1 MPNYLRSGKLVL
13 IASLIGM
20 QSVFALD
27 KKVDDKI
34 HANHTGF
41 VENSG
46 QIIDQHQKVN
56 PSVRYL
62 LSSKGLNMQLR
73 NNGFSYDLWK
83 PTAAKKGA
91 YQLHRLDFNF
101 INANPSAEIVTDHHA
116 IASYTY
122 GKEHLKASSFGKVTY
137 KNVWKNIDIVFHENN
152 GKPKYDFIVRPGAQL
167 ADIAFAINGAQEIT
181 ASASGLI
188 LKNSISTLTETIP
201 ASYLTTKESTKKIIV
216 NFEKKADGSFGFK
229 TNERIPENATLT
241 IDPTPNRLWATYLGG
256 SGYEEIFGTSIA
268 TSGDIFVTGQTST
281 ISYIATTGAVISS
294 INGAVDAFVAKY
306 NVAGNLVWFEYFGGS
321 DFDYATSISKN
332 ITNTLAIAGYTSSS
346 TGLATMGA
354 AFGGGID
361 AFVAKLDTAGTVL
374 WSRYYGDS
382 GDDQANGVAVSAD
395 GSVYVGGLTTST
407 ANIATAGAQQT
418 SYGAGAGV
426 SDGFVAKFNGAS
438 GATTW
443 ATYLGGT
450 GDDAIN
456 GIATDAINN
465 VYVVG
470 NTTSTNNI
478 ASTIPAAQQAANAGL
493 QDAFL
498 VKYVAATGVRS
509 FGTFMGGTFAD
520 GANAVHVVDF
530 LSSVYIGGFTNSSF
544 LATAGSYKSTLGIGQ
559 EAIVARFNITTGL
572 RISSSYFGGTGND
585 EIRAIN
591 SDASNNVIIAGS
603 TNSPNAIASASSFQ
617 NTYTNGLDGFV
628 VRMSNTLTALQW
640 GTYVGAFG
648 SDVIRSIGVG
658 TNVIAAGG
666 FTTSNS
672 GIVTSNGNQQTYG
685 GTTDGMLVYIDALG
699 CVAITNPNTAT
710 AICTGDSLTI
720 LANTGTGYQYVWLVN
735 GTASL
740 NDTLSTIKIGAAA
753 TYSVKVTNA
762 IGCIETSTPIAVS
775 LNPLPTA
782 TITPASATTICNG
795 TNVVLNANTG
805 TGLTYQWYKDSILIA
820 GATASSYAATLA
832 GNYMVKVTNATSC
845 FAFSSPVA
853 VVVIALPSATIGL
866 LGSAT
871 ICDGD
876 STELVATNGSGYSFQ
891 WNLNGTPISGA
902 INQNYFSSAS
912 GSYTCTVT
920 ANGCSK
926 TSTAKVITVNAAP
939 TAIITPL
946 SATSFCQGG
955 SVTLSANLAAGNTY
969 LWRKN
974 GVIITGAFGSNYTTN
989 SSGSYTVTITNAN
1002 NCSATSAATI
1012 VTVNP
1017 IPTVSIVANNIN
1029 PVCPGD
1035 TIALTATASTTVTYV
1050 WLLNNSVIASN
1061 ASDSIYKAFQ
1071 AGWYKVIIQDVNGC
1085 QKTSDSIQVQLL
1097 TPPPATITTTTT
1109 AICQNDSTLLSAN
1122 AGTGFTYE
1130 WNLNGTP
1137 ITGATNQTLYVKV
1150 AGAYTVKVIN
1160 AIGCSATSAQTII
1173 TVNPLP
1179 STTITPGPSLNLC
1192 TGDSIILH
1200 APVATG
1206 NTYQWYQGGVLL
1218 PGETNDSLK
1227 VLNGATYT
1235 VRIVSSFGCV
1245 DSSSAATVTQYALP
1259 TVTIS
1264 PNITTY
1270 KCDGDT
1276 LVYAASGTGLTS
1288 YQWYYNGAAITL
1300 NGNGT
1305 TYAATTAGYYQVAAT
1320 NSIGCIG
1327 YSDIDTLIY
1336 NPLPTLPTANTPIN
1350 YCYGATTAQ
1359 LSATASGVNTLLW
1372 FTSATGGVG
1381 SATAPIPS
1389 NTVSSTYYVA
1399 EVTPAGCAGPRL
1411 PIVVNIQLQ
1420 ATFTSTLIDSVCS
1433 GMPYSYT
1440 PLPNPTATLIYTWVR
1455 PAVPN
1460 ISNVAVT
1467 TPISNNINEILI
1479 NTSANPVN
1487 VTYIYTIN
1495 NSGCVNTVN
1504 LVVKV
1509 KPTPNLSNLPTNA
1522 SICSGSPYVYTPT
1535 SATAGTTFQWTRAAV
1550 VGITNPAVTTPVI
1563 GGINETLINTFQVI
1577 NPVTYSYQ
1585 LNAAGCINT
1594 IGFTLTVNPTPIS
1607 IATAAG
1613 PTTFCAGGSVVLND
1627 STNLTTGFTYTWK
1640 NGINTVGTSAS
1651 LTVTAA
1657 GVYTCT
1663 VTNTATGCQTVSNAI
1678 TVSVNPVPTMTLNT
1692 TTPLTFCPG
1701 GSVVLNASPI
1711 TGVTYQWYKNS
1722 NLITGASASTYT
1734 ANQSGS
1740 YTVVGTYPTG
1750 CFSNPSTAKVVLVD
1764 TPYAIIAPVG
1774 NVNLCSNE
1782 VLTATANTGTGFT
1795 YQWFLNGV
1803 AIPVATASSYTISQT
1818 AVGSTFPY
1826 TVRVTNAT
1834 GCFTTSS
1841 ALNVTVVA
1849 IPTVSIV
1856 ANGPTTFCFGNNV
1869 LLTSTATGVNIT
1881 YQWQFNGTDI
1891 PGATASSYYATTTG
1905 TYTCKVSNV
1914 NNCKVISN
1922 GIPIINNQPVA
1933 TIANTTSLTFCN
1945 GDSVILY
1952 GNSGVVSYQWNL
1964 NGAPIPGATNQ
1975 NYVAYVSGS
1984 YTLTTVN
1991 TSNCIQTSTPKVVNA
2006 VNAPIAV
2013 VAPSGPTSFCQGLNV
2028 TLTANSGVGYTYQ
2041 WLSNGVPIAGATA
2054 ISYTTGSAGN
2064 YSVVVKN
2071 SNNCSTVSSII
2082 VVTTYANPT
2091 VTIAAGGTTNIC
2103 NGDSVLLSATA
2114 TAGVSYQWFLGNVPI
2129 VNATSSNYMAKVA
2142 GIYTVKVTNVTNCST
2157 TSSSITV
2164 TVKASPTAYITYNS
2178 PLTFCDGSLVVLT
2191 AVVGNNVTYQW
2202 RKNGV
2207 AIPGT
2212 SAPSYNA
2219 TQTGTYT
2226 LFATNVLTGCSANS
2240 SAVQVVVF
2248 PITTP
2253 IIVRNGIVFS
2263 TTTNYASYQWLLNS
2277 VPILGATSQTYTA
2290 VANGTYR
2297 VKVKDANGC
2306 ESFSEPEFL
2315 YDLGVNNTSNVA
2327 AQIKLYPNP
2336 TDGVVH
2342 IDAPLSV
2349 QVVVRDYT
2357 GRVIIET
2364 ENTNLID
2371 LTNHADGMYMVF
2383 INDLNGNTIKVEK
2396 LMKSTR

>member
-1 MPNYLRSGKLVL
+1 MPNYLRSSKLVL
-13 IASLIGM
+13 IASLLGL

-27 KKVDDKI
+27 KKVNDKI
-34 HANHTGF
+34 QSNHNGF
-41 VENSG
+41 IENSG
-46 QIIDQHQKVN
+46 QIIDQHQQVN
-56 PSVRYL
+56 SSVRYL
-62 LSSKGLNMQLR
+62 LSTKGLNMQLR
-73 NNGFSYDLWK
+73 SNGFSYDLWK

-91 YQLHRLDFNF
+91 YQLHRIDFNF
-101 INANPSAEIVTDHHA
+101 INANPALEIVTSKNA
-116 IASYTY
+116 LASYRY
-122 GKEHLKASSFGKVTY
+122 GQAQLKANAYADVTY

-152 GKPKYDFIVRPGAQL
+152 GKPKYDFVVKSGAKL
-167 ADIAFAINGAQEIT
+167 TDIAFAINGAQEFT
-181 ASASGLI
+181 AGINGLVI
-188 LKNSISTLTETIP
+188 KNSIATITESIP
-201 ASYLTTKESTKKIIV
+201 ASFLTTNGSTKKILV
-216 NFEKKADGSFGFK
+216 NFDKKADGTIGFK
-229 TNERIPENATLT
+229 TNEEIPENATLI

-256 SGYEEIFGTSIA
+256 VGYEEIFGTSIA

-281 ISYIATTGAVISS
+281 ISYTATTGAVISS
-294 INGAVDAFVAKY
+294 VNGAVDAFVAKY
-306 NVAGNLVWFEYFGGS
+306 NVAGNLIWFKYFGGT
-321 DFDYATSISKN
+321 DFDYATAISKN
-332 ITNTLAIAGYTSSS
+332 ITTSLVIAGYTTSS
-346 TGLATMGA
+346 TGLASTGNV
-354 AFGGGID
+354 FGGGND
-361 AFVAKLDTAGTVL
+361 AFVAKIDTAGLTI
-374 WSRYYGDS
+374 WSRYYGDA
-382 GDDQANGVAVSAD
+382 GDEQANGVAVSTD

-407 ANIATAGAQQT
+407 LNIATAGTQQT
-418 SYGAGAGV
+418 AYGAGAGV
-426 SDGFVAKFNGAS
+426 SDGFIAKFNGAT
-438 GATTW
+438 GATIW
-443 ATYLGGT
+443 GTYLGGT

-456 GIATDAINN
+456 GIATDATNN

-498 VKYVAATGVRS
+498 VKYAAATGVRS
-509 FGTFMGGTFAD
+509 FGTYMGGTFAD
-520 GANAVHVVDF
+520 GANAVSIDA
-530 LSSVYIGGFTNSSF
+530 LSNVFVGGYTNSPL
-544 LATAGSYKSTLGIGQ
+544 LATAGTYKSALGTGQ
-559 EAIVARFNITTGL
+559 EAILVKYNSTSGL
-572 RISSSYFGGTGND
+572 RIAATYFGGTGND
-585 EIRAIN
+585 EIKSIN
-591 SDASNNVIIAGS
+591 SDAALNIVIAGS
-603 TNSPNAIASASSFQ
+603 TNSPNAIATVASFQ
-617 NTYTNGLDGFV
+617 NTYSNALDGFV
-628 VRMSNTLTALQW
+628 VRLNNALSTLQW
-640 GTYVGAFG
+640 GTYLGATGNDIVRSVAVGN
-648 SDVIRSIGVG
+648 
-658 TNVIAAGG
+658 NVIAAGG
-666 FTTSNS
+666 YTNS
-672 GIVTSNGNQQTYG
+672 SAAIATANGNQQTYG
-685 GTTDGMLVYIDALG
+685 GNTDGMLVYIDALG
-699 CVAITNPNTAT
+699 CVATTTPSVNTS
-710 AICTGDSLTI
+710 ICSGDSLTI
-720 LANTGTGYQYVWLVN
+720 NANTGTGFHYIWLVN
-735 GTASL
+735 GAASI
-740 NDTLSTIKIGAAA
+740 NDTLSTIKIGSAG
-753 TYSVKVTNA
+753 TYAVQVTNA
-762 IGCIETSTPIAVS
+762 IGCVETSNTITIS
-775 LNPLPTA
+775 LNALPTA
-782 TITPASATTICNG
+782 TITASGSTTICNG

-805 TGLTYQWYKDSILIA
+805 TGLSYQWYKDSVLIS
-820 GATASSYAATLA
+820 GATASTYTATLA
-832 GNYMVKVTNATSC
+832 GNYMVKVTNSSNC
-845 FAFSSPVA
+845 FAYSSPIA
-853 VVVIALPSATIGL
+853 VVVIPLPTASIGL

-871 ICDGD
+871 ICAGD
-876 STELVATNGSGYSFQ
+876 STELVATNGTGFSFQ

-902 INQNYFSSAS
+902 TNQNYFATAS

-926 TSTAKVITVNAAP
+926 TSTAKLITVNAAP
-939 TAIITPL
+939 AAIITPL
-946 SATSFCQGG
+946 SSPTFCFGG
-955 SVTLSANLAAGNTY
+955 SVTLSANLAAGNSY
-969 LWRKN
+969 VWRKN

-989 SSGSYTVTITNAN
+989 TAGSYTVTITNAN
-1002 NCSATSAATI
+1002 NCTATSAPTI

-1017 IPTVSIVANNIN
+1017 IPTVSIVNNNTN
-1029 PVCPGD
+1029 PICPGD
-1035 TIALTATASTTVTYV
+1035 TVTFTATASTTVNYQ
-1050 WLLNNSVIASN
+1050 WLKNGAVIASN
-1061 ASDSIYKAFQ
+1061 GNDSIYKAFQ
-1071 AGWYKVIIQDVNGC
+1071 AGWFKVVVVDANGC
-1085 QKTSDSIQVQLL
+1085 QKTSDSLQVQLL
-1097 TPPPATITTTTT
+1097 TPPPATITPAVA
-1109 AICQNDSTLLSAN
+1109 AICQNDSTLLTAN
-1122 AGTGFTYE
+1122 AGTGLSYQ

-1137 ITGATNQTLYVKV
+1137 ISSATNQTLFVNV
-1150 AGAYTVKVIN
+1150 AGAYTVKVTN
-1160 AIGCSATSAQTII
+1160 AIGCSATSAQTNI
-1173 TVNPLP
+1173 TVNALP
-1179 STTITPGPSLNLC
+1179 TTTITPGPSLNLC

-1200 APVATG
+1200 SPIAAG

-1218 PGETNDSLK
+1218 PGETKDSLK
-1227 VLNGATYT
+1227 VLAGATYT
-1235 VRIVSSFGCV
+1235 VKITNSFGCK
-1245 DSSSAATVTQYALP
+1245 DSSSGVVVTQYALP
-1259 TVTIS
+1259 TVSIS

-1270 KCDGDT
+1270 LCAGDSLLYT
-1276 LVYAASGTGLTS
+1276 ASGTGLTS
-1288 YQWYYNGAAITL
+1288 YQWYYNGSAITS

-1305 TYAATTAGYYQVAAT
+1305 TYMANVAGYYQVAAT

-1327 YSDIDTLIY
+1327 KSTIDTLIF
-1336 NPLPTLPTANTPIN
+1336 NPLPVLPTANTPIN
-1350 YCYGATTAQ
+1350 YCYGSTTAQ
-1359 LSATASGVNTLLW
+1359 LTATATGSNTLLW
-1372 FTSATGGVG
+1372 FTAATGGVG
-1381 SATAPIPS
+1381 SPTAPIPS
-1389 NTVSSTYYVA
+1389 NTVSATYYVA
-1399 EVTPAGCAGPRL
+1399 QVTPAGCIGPRL
-1411 PIVVNIQLQ
+1411 PIVVNVQPQ

-1440 PLPNPTATLIYTWVR
+1440 PLPAPTATLIYTWIR
-1455 PAVPN
+1455 PSVPN
-1460 ISNVAVT
+1460 ISNAAVV
-1467 TPISNNINEILI
+1467 TPINNNINETLI

-1509 KPTPNLSNLPTNA
+1509 KPTPTLSNLPNNPT
-1522 SICSGSPYVYTPT
+1522 ICSGVPYIYTPT

-1550 VGITNPAVTTPVI
+1550 IGISNPGVTVPVV

-1640 NGINTVGTSAS
+1640 NGTNIVGTAS
-1651 LTVTAA
+1651 SFTATAA

-1678 TVSVNPVPTMTLNT
+1678 TVVVNPIPTMTLNT

-1701 GSVVLNASPI
+1701 GSVVLNASPT

-1734 ANQSGS
+1734 ATQSGS

-1782 VLTATANTGTGFT
+1782 VLTATANTGTGFS
-1795 YQWFLNGV
+1795 YQWYLNGV

-1826 TVRVTNAT
+1826 TVKVTNAT

-1881 YQWQFNGTDI
+1881 YQWKFNGTDI

-1905 TYTCKVSNV
+1905 TYTCQVSNI
-1914 NNCKVISN
+1914 NNCKVVSN

-1933 TIANTTSLTFCN
+1933 TINNTTSLTFCN

-1991 TSNCIQTSTPKVVNA
+1991 SSNCIQTSSPKVVNA

-2028 TLTANSGVGYTYQ
+2028 TLTANTGVGYTYQ

-2054 ISYTTGSAGN
+2054 IAYTTGNAGN

-2071 SNNCSTVSSII
+2071 ANNCSTVSSVT

-2091 VTIAAGGTTNIC
+2091 VTIAAAGSTNIC
-2103 NGDSVLLSATA
+2103 NGDSVLLSSTA
-2114 TAGVSYQWFLGNVPI
+2114 TPGVTYQWYLGNVPI
-2129 VNATSSNYMAKVA
+2129 VNATSSNFMAKVA
-2142 GIYTVKVTNVTNCST
+2142 GVYTVKVTNVTNCST
-2157 TSSSITV
+2157 TSSSITL
-2164 TVKASPTAYITYNS
+2164 TVKAGPTAYITYNT

-2191 AVVGNNVTYQW
+2191 AVVGSNTTYQW

-2207 AIPGT
+2207 AIPGS

-2226 LFATNVLTGCSANS
+2226 LFATNTLTGCSANS
-2240 SAVQVVVF
+2240 TAVQVVVF
-2248 PITTP
+2248 PITIP

-2263 TTTNYASYQWLLNS
+2263 TTTTYASYQWLLNS
-2277 VPILGATSQTYTA
+2277 VPIPGATAQTYTA

-2306 ESFSEPEFL
+2306 ESFSDAEFL
-2315 YDLGVNNTSNVA
+2315 YDLGVNNNASLAT
-2327 AQIKLYPNP
+2327 QIKLYPNP

-2342 IDAPLSV
+2342 IDAPMAV
-2349 QVVVRDYT
+2349 QITVRDYT
-2357 GRVIIET
+2357 GKIVIET
-2364 ENTNLID
+2364 ENTNLVD
-2371 LTNHADGMYMVF
+2371 LTNFADGMYMVF
-2383 INDLNGNTIKVEK
+2383 LNDLNGNFLKVEK
-2396 LMKSTR
+2396 LMKSTK

>member
-13 IASLIGM
+13 FASLLGA
-20 QSVFALD
+20 QSIFASD

-34 HANHTGF
+34 HANHSGF

-56 PSVRYL
+56 TAVRYL
-62 LSSKGLNMQLR
+62 LSTKGLNMQLR
-73 NNGFSYDLWK
+73 NNGFSYDVWK

-101 INANPSAEIVTDHHA
+101 INANPSAEIITDHHA
-116 IASYTY
+116 MATYTY
-122 GKEHLKASSFGKVTY
+122 GQAHVKASSFKNVTY
-137 KNVWKNIDIVFHENN
+137 KNVWSNIDVVFHENN
-152 GKPKYDFIVRPGAQL
+152 GKPKYDFIVRPGARL
-167 ADIAFAINGAQEIT
+167 ADIAFSINGAQEIT
-181 ASASGLI
+181 ASTKGLI
-188 LKNSISTLTETIP
+188 LKNSIATLTELIP
-201 ASYLTTKESTKKIIV
+201 ASYLSTKDSYKKILV
-216 NFEKKADGSFGFK
+216 NFEKKSDGSYGFK
-229 TNERIPENATLT
+229 TNELIPETATLT

-256 SGYEEIFGTSIA
+256 TGYEEIFGTSIA

-306 NVAGNLVWFEYFGGS
+306 NVAGNLVWFRYFGGS

-332 ITNTLAIAGYTSSS
+332 ITNTLVIAGYTSSS
-346 TGLATMGA
+346 TGLATTGA
-354 AFGGGID
+354 AFGGGTD

-374 WSRYYGDS
+374 WSRYYGDA
-382 GDDQANGVAVSAD
+382 GDEQANGVAVSAD
-395 GSVYVGGLTTST
+395 GSVYIGGLTTSVT
-407 ANIATAGAQQT
+407 NIATAGTQQT
-418 SYGAGAGV
+418 IYGAGTGV
-426 SDGFVAKFNGAS
+426 SDGFVAKLNGVS
-438 GATTW
+438 GLTTW
-443 ATYLGGT
+443 GTYLGGS
-450 GDDAIN
+450 GDDAVN
-456 GIATDAINN
+456 GIATDAANN

-478 ASTIPAAQQAANAGL
+478 ASTVPAAQQAVNAGL

-498 VKYVAATGVRS
+498 VKYAATSGIRS

-520 GANAVHVVDF
+520 GANAVNVDPLNNVF
-530 LSSVYIGGFTNSSF
+530 IGGFTNSPF
-544 LATAGSYKSTLGIGQ
+544 LATAGSYKFALGTGQ
-559 EAIVARFNITTGL
+559 EAILVKYNSTSGL
-572 RISSSYFGGTGND
+572 RTAASYFGGTGND

-591 SDASNNVIIAGS
+591 ADASGNVIIAGS
-603 TNSPNAIASASSFQ
+603 TNSPNAIASAASFQ
-617 NTYTNGLDGFV
+617 NSYTNGLDGFV
-628 VRMSNTLTALQW
+628 VRMNNALTTLQW

-666 FTTSNS
+666 YTTSNS

-699 CVAITNPNTAT
+699 CVAVTSPNTNT

-720 LANTGTGYQYVWLVN
+720 SANTGTGFQYVWLVN
-735 GTASL
+735 GSASL
-740 NDTLSTIKIGAAA
+740 NDTLSTIKIGSAGTFA
-753 TYSVKVTNA
+753 VQVTNA
-762 IGCIETSTPIAVS
+762 IGCIETSNPITVT
-775 LNPLPTA
+775 LNSLPTA
-782 TITPASATTICNG
+782 TITASSTTTICSG

-805 TGLTYQWYKDSILIA
+805 TGLSYQWYKDSVLIA
-820 GATASSYAATLA
+820 GATASTYAATLA
-832 GNYMVKVTNATSC
+832 GNYMVKVTNASNC
-845 FAFSSPVA
+845 FAFSSPIS
-853 VVVIALPSATIGL
+853 VVVIPLPSATIGL
-866 LGSAT
+866 LGSST
-871 ICDGD
+871 ICAGD
-876 STELVATNGSGYSFQ
+876 STELIATNGVGYAFQ

-902 INQNYFSSAS
+902 TNQNYFATAS

-926 TSTAKVITVNAAP
+926 TSTAKVVNVNAAP
-939 TAIITPL
+939 NAIITPL
-946 SATSFCQGG
+946 SATSFCLGG

-974 GVIITGAFGSNYTTN
+974 GVIISGAFGSNYTTN
-989 SSGSYTVTITNAN
+989 TSGSYTVTITNAN
-1002 NCSATSAATI
+1002 NCVATSAATT

-1017 IPTVSIVANNIN
+1017 IPTVSIATNNTN

-1035 TIALTATASTTVTYV
+1035 TITLTATASTAVTYV

-1071 AGWYKVIIQDVNGC
+1071 AGWYKVIVQDANGC

-1097 TPPPATITTTTT
+1097 TPPPATITSTTTT
-1109 AICQNDSTLLSAN
+1109 ICQNDSTLLTAN
-1122 AGTGFTYE
+1122 AGTGLTYQ

-1137 ITGATNQTLYVKV
+1137 IAGATNQTLFVKI
-1150 AGAYTVKVIN
+1150 AGAYTVKVTN
-1160 AIGCSATSAQTII
+1160 AIGCIATSAQTVI

-1179 STTITPGPSLNLC
+1179 STTITPGPSVNLC
-1192 TGDSIILH
+1192 TGDSIVLH
-1200 APVATG
+1200 APIAVG

-1218 PGETNDSLK
+1218 TGQTNDSLV
-1227 VLNGATYT
+1227 VLLGATYT
-1235 VRIVSSFGCV
+1235 VKIVNSFGCS
-1245 DSSSAATVTQYALP
+1245 DSSSAVSVIQYALP
-1259 TVTIS
+1259 TVTIA
-1264 PNITTY
+1264 PNVTTY

-1276 LVYAASGTGLTS
+1276 LTFTASGTGLTS

-1305 TYAATTAGYYQVAAT
+1305 SYAATTAGYYQVAAT

-1336 NPLPTLPTANTPIN
+1336 NPLPGLPTANTPIN

-1359 LSATASGVNTLLW
+1359 LSATASGTNTLLW

-1381 SATAPIPS
+1381 NATAPIPS
-1389 NTVSSTYYVA
+1389 NTISSTYYVA
-1399 EVTPAGCAGPRL
+1399 EVSASGCVGPRL
-1411 PIVVNIQLQ
+1411 PVVVNIQPQ
-1420 ATFTSTLIDSVCS
+1420 ATLTSTLIDSVCS

-1440 PLPNPTATLIYTWVR
+1440 PLPNPTATLIYTWIR

-1460 ISNVAVT
+1460 ISNAAVT
-1467 TPISNNINEILI
+1467 TPINNNINEILV

-1509 KPTPNLSNLPTNA
+1509 KPTPNLSNLPNNA
-1522 SICSGSPYVYTPT
+1522 SVCSGSPYTYTPT

-1550 VGITNPAVTTPVI
+1550 LGITNPAVTTPVV
-1563 GGINETLINTFQVI
+1563 GAINETLINTFQVI

-1594 IGFTLTVNPTPIS
+1594 IGFTVTVNPTPIS

-1627 STNLTTGFTYTWK
+1627 STNLTSGFTYTWK

-1651 LTVTAA
+1651 FTATAA

-1678 TVSVNPVPTMTLNT
+1678 TVIVNPIPTMTINT

-1701 GSVVLNASPI
+1701 GSVVLNASP
-1711 TGVTYQWYKNS
+1711 TSGVTYQWYRNT

-1734 ANQSGS
+1734 ATQSGS
-1740 YTVVGTYPTG
+1740 YTVVGTFPSG
-1750 CFSNPSTAKVVLVD
+1750 CFSNPSPAKVVLVD

-1782 VLTATANTGTGFT
+1782 VLTATANTGTGFS

-1818 AVGSTFPY
+1818 AVGSSFPY

-1834 GCFTTSS
+1834 GCFTTS
-1841 ALNVTVVA
+1841 APLNVTVVA

-1869 LLTSTATGVNIT
+1869 LLTSTATGVNIS
-1881 YQWQFNGTDI
+1881 YQWQFNGVDI
-1891 PGATASSYYATTTG
+1891 PGATASSYFATTTG
-1905 TYTCKVSNV
+1905 TYTCQVSNI
-1914 NNCKVISN
+1914 NNCKVVSN

-1933 TIANTTSLTFCN
+1933 TITNTTPLTFCN
-1945 GDSVILY
+1945 GDSVILQ

-1964 NGAPIPGATNQ
+1964 NGAPIPGATTQ

-1991 TSNCIQTSTPKVVNA
+1991 TSNCIQTSSPKVVNA

-2028 TLTANSGVGYTYQ
+2028 TLTANSGVGFTYQ

-2071 SNNCSTVSSII
+2071 ANNCSTVSSII

-2091 VTIAAGGTTNIC
+2091 VTISAGGTTNIC

-2114 TAGVSYQWFLGNVPI
+2114 TAGVSYQWFIGNVPI

-2142 GIYTVKVTNVTNCST
+2142 GLYTVRVTNTTNCST
-2157 TSSSITV
+2157 TSSSISV
-2164 TVKASPTAYITYNS
+2164 TVKASPTAYITYNT

-2191 AVVGNNVTYQW
+2191 AVVGNNITYQW

-2207 AIPGT
+2207 AIPGS

-2226 LFATNVLTGCSANS
+2226 IFATNTLTGCSANS
-2240 SAVQVVVF
+2240 APVQVVVF
-2248 PITTP
+2248 PITIP
-2253 IIVRNGIVFS
+2253 VIIRNGITFS
-2263 TTTNYASYQWLLNS
+2263 TTTNFASYQWLLNS
-2277 VPILGATSQTYTA
+2277 VPIPGATSQTYTA

-2306 ESFSEPEFL
+2306 ESFSDPEFL
-2315 YDLGVNNTSNVA
+2315 YDLGVNNTTNLLT
-2327 AQIKLYPNP
+2327 QIKLYPNP
-2336 TDGVVH
+2336 TNGLVH
-2342 IDAPLSV
+2342 IDAPVDV
-2349 QVVVRDYT
+2349 QIIVRDYT
-2357 GRVIIET
+2357 GKVIMSEDH
-2364 ENTNLID
+2364 TNLID
-2371 LTNHADGMYMVF
+2371 LTNFADGIYMVF
-2383 INDLNGNTIKVEK
+2383 VNDLQGNLIKVEK
-2396 LMKSTR
+2396 LMKSTK